1 MTSVLKASK
10 ASSTKNIS
18 SKMAKGKGKAI
29 PESPTLVASLEEED
43 EEESDDEGVDEEG
56 MERLMKALG
65 QDGLDEYEQAQL
77 QMLTGEGDE
86 GWETDEAASEGEVS
100 DSGEFD
106 GEEDG
111 EHGSDEEVEDSNG
124 KKVIGGSRN
133 DEDKEEEEEEE
144 ESNVA
149 LDDVE
154 GSVDEDVVPRQKI
167 EVDNKVRGGIAK
179 PFFRAHCNF

>member
-10 ASSTKNIS
+10 ASSTKNIF

-111 EHGSDEEVEDSNG
+111 EHGSDEEVEDSND
-124 KKVIGGSRN
+124 KKVIGGPRN
-133 DEDKEEEEEEE
+133 DEDKEEE

-179 PFFRAHCNF
+179 SSSFRAHCNF